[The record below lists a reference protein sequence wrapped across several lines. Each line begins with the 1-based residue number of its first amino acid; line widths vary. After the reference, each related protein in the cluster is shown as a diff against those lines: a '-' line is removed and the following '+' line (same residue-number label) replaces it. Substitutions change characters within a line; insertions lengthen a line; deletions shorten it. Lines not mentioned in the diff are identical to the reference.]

1 MLAND
6 FEKEVEQRLA
16 QLQMRP
22 SDGVWQKLEAGLQKK
37 KRRRAFFLF
46 FLTALLC
53 TGGGFVAWQQLN
65 PTQPQMVNVSN
76 TNTTNDKN
84 KLTTKDVA
92 GEEDIH
98 IITVI
103 DTTIDSKNDVL
114 IKPPAIPTTNDN
126 VNTLTNKTATNNV
139 EVATVNN
146 QPKNKKIIVANSNNN
161 NKANDEMNDVAV
173 KQVTVKDDVV
183 TNNSIIEASENKDAD
198 VITKHQ
204 LTTASN
210 LSDKSIVN
218 ITDDNNTTDI
228 NLDIASIPQRIAT
241 QDEIV
246 KTAKKKYPFYW
257 GVEVMAGVSGAVDK
271 AEGVNKNAQLDAPTN
286 NYSGSVS
293 PMLNNRTIWESQN
306 THRASTAHSFGIVG
320 YKQLTR
326 RNAISVGL
334 SYQYLSTISK
344 IGDSSTTVSNSANMR
359 TYYYGRE
366 LKNHINKFH
375 FISVPV
381 THHLILNKNEN
392 MPFSWDLGAS
402 VSRLISTN
410 ALVASSYLGGSFHE
424 DDKAFTK
431 THFFIH
437 TGFTI
442 GLTNNKNRIWQMGPV
457 LNYGVNKIGQLKG
470 DDKNFWEVGIKL
482 RCLLQ

>member
-22 SDGVWQKLEAGLQKK
+22 SEGVWQKLEAGLQKK

-65 PTQPQMVNVSN
+65 PTQPQMVNASD

-84 KLTTKDVA
+84 KLTTKEVA
-92 GEEDIH
+92 GEADTH
-98 IITVI
+98 TITVI
-103 DTTIDSKNDVL
+103 DTTINS
-114 IKPPAIPTTNDN
+114 TNN
-126 VNTLTNKTATNNV
+126 VVVVQPVVPATNNKLN
-139 EVATVNN
+139 ALTNIKAANN
-146 QPKNKKIIVANSNNN
+146 VDVVTYNNNPKNKKTIVVNSNNN
-161 NKANDEMNDVAV
+161 NKINEMIDVAV
-173 KQVTVKDDVV
+173 KQVNVNDEVG
-183 TNNSIIEASENKDAD
+183 TNNSITAASENKVAD

-204 LTTASN
+204 LTAASN

-218 ITDDNNTTDI
+218 IAHNNNTTDI
-228 NLDIASIPQRIAT
+228 KLDVASIPQRIAP
-241 QDEIV
+241 QEEII

-271 AEGVNKNAQLDAPTN
+271 AEGVNKNLQLDAPSS
-286 NYSGSVS
+286 NYNGSVS

-306 THRASTAHSFGIVG
+306 THRASTAHSFGLVG

-402 VSRLISTN
+402 FSRLISTN

-424 DDKAFTK
+424 DDKSFTK

-442 GLTNNKNRIWQMGPV
+442 GLTNNKNRVWQMGPV

>member
-46 FLTALLC
+46 FLTALVC

-65 PTQPQMVNVSN
+65 PAQPQMVN
-76 TNTTNDKN
+76 TTGTDITPDKN
-84 KLTTKDVA
+84 KLTANETTTLTN
-92 GEEDIH
+92 INTNT
-98 IITVI
+98 TV
-103 DTTIDSKNDVL
+103 DTTVNTKNDEVV
-114 IKPPAIPTTNDN
+114 KQPAIPAKADN
-126 VNTLTNKTATNNV
+126 VHTITDKKAISNV
-139 EVATVNN
+139 DVATVNKK
-146 QPKNKKIIVANSNNN
+146 PKNKKNIVV
-161 NKANDEMNDVAV
+161 KANTNKVNTDIIDITGTPANVNDDA
-173 KQVTVKDDVV
+173 V
-183 TNNSIIEASENKDAD
+183 TNNSIIAVNENSDAD
-198 VITKHQ
+198 IITKRK
-204 LTTASN
+204 LTVASN
-210 LSDKSIVN
+210 LSDKSFVN
-218 ITDDNNTTDI
+218 ITDTNSITDI
-228 NLDIASIPQRIAT
+228 PVNIASIPQHIVT
-241 QDEIV
+241 QGEIV
-246 KTAKKKYPFYW
+246 KITKKKYPFYW
-257 GVEVMAGVSGAVDK
+257 GVEVMAGVSGTMDK
-271 AEGVNKNAQLDAPTN
+271 IEGVNKSMQLDAPTAGYN
-286 NYSGSVS
+286 NGLS
-293 PMLNNRTIWESQN
+293 PVLSNSAVWESQN
-306 THRASTAHSFGIVG
+306 THRASTAHSFGLVG

-326 RNAISVGL
+326 RNAVSVGL

-344 IGDSSTTVSNSANMR
+344 IGDSSTTVSNNANMR

-375 FISVPV
+375 FISIPV

-392 MPFSWDLGAS
+392 MPFSWDLGGS

-424 DDKAFTK
+424 DDKSFTK

-442 GLTNNKNRIWQMGPV
+442 GFTNNKNRVWQMGPV
-457 LNYGVNKIGQLKG
+457 LNYGINKIGQLKG